1 VTPPV
6 KDGQGRLCDAED
18 SETKS
23 RDQTAERRVSVIGSH
38 RQMSAPAATG
48 DSVL

>member
-1 VTPPV
+1 
-6 KDGQGRLCDAED
+6 LCDAED

-23 RDQTAERRVSVIGSH
+23 RDQTAERRVSVISSL
-38 RQMSAPAATG
+38 RQMSAPAVTG